1 MGISGVNLQD
11 RCVQENEGPTPILDR
26 TRENLCS
33 GDRTTV
39 KARRMLIGAAKA
51 LRERGTIPPG
61 ARDATVY
68 RVEPVRKSCLTV
80 STGVEE
86 LRKDIT
92 VAAPA

>member
-51 LRERGTIPPG
+51 LRERGTDPAGSPG
-61 ARDATVY
+61 RYSV
-68 RVEPVRKSCLTV
+68 SC
-80 STGVEE
+80 SSRFES
-86 LRKDIT
+86 R
-92 VAAPA
+92 A

>member
-61 ARDATVY
+61 ARDSTVY
-68 RVEPVRKSCLTV
+68 RVRAGSKVVPDSVHW
-80 STGVEE
+80 VEE
-86 LRKDIT
+86 VREDVT
-92 VAAPA
+92 VVALA